1 MVMPVIQYAPE
12 ECAWCQGT
20 GKFGEYKDLCLVCG
34 GQGSIMV
41 AQPARKCPHCSGKGI
56 MLAGEFEDRCKVCG
70 GTGWT
75 HVFRQN
81 PSSH

>member
-12 ECAWCQGT
+12 ECAWCEGT
-20 GKFGEYKDLCLVCG
+20 GKFGEYNDLCLVCG
-34 GQGSIMV
+34 GQGSVMV
-41 AQPARKCPHCSGKGI
+41 AQPARKCPHCEGKGVKVT
-56 MLAGEFEDRCKVCG
+56 GEFEDRCKVCG

-81 PSSH
+81 PATR